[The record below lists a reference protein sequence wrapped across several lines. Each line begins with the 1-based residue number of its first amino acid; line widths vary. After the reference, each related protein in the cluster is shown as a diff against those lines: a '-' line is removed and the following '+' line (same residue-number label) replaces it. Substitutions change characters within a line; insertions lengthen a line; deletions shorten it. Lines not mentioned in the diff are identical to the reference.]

1 MSLPRCAAAFLLGA
15 MLAWPALADTRV
27 TLSRDAVALGD
38 GVTLSIETD
47 QPLASPDLAA
57 LRNDFEVGD
66 IDSARQISI
75 ENGGLRTSQ
84 TWRIRL
90 RPRRDGMLPIPALAI
105 GNQRTAPLLLE
116 VTQGAAPSAPGRASS
131 ASTQAGGPVF
141 IDTVFDDDTPYVQ
154 QAVGITVRLH
164 YAIDLYNG
172 EFRQPEPPAG
182 GSLQPVGSD
191 ARSVQVVGGRQYQVL
206 ERHYLLVP
214 ERSGV
219 LRLPGASFN
228 GEASGDFIDGLFG
241 DARESVSAQA
251 PARTLKVR
259 PIPTYAAQP
268 WLPARS
274 VTMRVP
280 SPPGQA
286 RAGEAFDVV
295 VELRADGATAAQLP
309 ELALTGDGAQ
319 VFAEPAQTAEN
330 FASGRP
336 QVVLTRRFSIVPQH
350 PGALR
355 LQVAP
360 VDWWDVA
367 ADAPRRAQVPAMTL
381 DVAPGL
387 GRYAAPAAPP
397 APVDAADAAG
407 AGQSG
412 RWPFGA
418 RALWPVF
425 AALALLIAG
434 VLAWLA
440 SRRTRRD
447 AIAQDEAA
455 DAASPFSAD
464 PRIARPAAASTSP
477 LHKTNEGRI
486 SAEAPQCAKDFRRA
500 IETGDLAAVA
510 RLLPQLAAPP
520 VATLGEARG
529 RLTDAAQAEAISQLE
544 RALWAGGDVEAAR
557 AALRHAFRREPAWRA
572 AKRLEK
578 PLLPPLYPER

>member
-1 MSLPRCAAAFLLGA
+1 MSLARRCCMLLLGLV
-15 MLAWPALADTRV
+15 LAWPALADTRV

-38 GVTLSIETD
+38 AVTLSIETD
-47 QPLASPDLAA
+47 QPIASPDLAP
-57 LRNDFEVGD
+57 LRNDFEVGG
-66 IDSARQISI
+66 IDSARQLSI

-84 TWRIRL
+84 TLRVQL
-90 RPRRDGMLPIPALAI
+90 RPRRAGMLRIPALAI

-116 VTQGAAPSAPGRASS
+116 VTQGASPSAPARAST

-154 QAVGITVRLH
+154 QAVGVTVRLH

-172 EFRQPEPPAG
+172 EFRQPEPASG

-214 ERSGV
+214 ERSGL
-219 LRLPGASFN
+219 LRLPRASFN

-259 PIPTYAAQP
+259 PIPANAAQP

-280 SPPGQA
+280 SPPRQA

-309 ELALTGDGAQ
+309 ELTLTGDGAQ
-319 VFAEPAQTAEN
+319 IFPEPAQPAEN

-336 QVVLTRRFSIVPQH
+336 QVLLTRRFSIVPQH
-350 PGALR
+350 AGTLR
-355 LQVAP
+355 LQIAP

-367 ADAPRRAQVPAMTL
+367 ADALRRAQVPEMTVR
-381 DVAPGL
+381 VAPGL
-387 GRYAAPAAPP
+387 GRYAAPAPPSTQADSTKSSATDAPSRWSFGNRMMWP
-397 APVDAADAAG
+397 A
-407 AGQSG
+407 
-412 RWPFGA
+412 
-418 RALWPVF
+418 F
-425 AALALLIAG
+425 AALTLLMAAALVWML
-434 VLAWLA
+434 
-440 SRRTRRD
+440 RRRAHGGRDDEATSPAPADTHTARD
-447 AIAQDEAA
+447 APASSSPIHKPDQGRIAAEAA
-455 DAASPFSAD
+455 
-464 PRIARPAAASTSP
+464 R
-477 LHKTNEGRI
+477 H
-486 SAEAPQCAKDFRRA
+486 AKDFRRA

-510 RLLPQLAAPP
+510 RTLPQLATPA
-520 VATLGEARG
+520 VATLAEARA
-529 RLTDAAQAEAISQLE
+529 RLADPAQAEATSQLE
-544 RALWAGGDVEAAR
+544 RALWGDGDAEAVRRQLKR
-557 AALRHAFRREPAWRA
+557 AFTRGPSWRTPGKA
-572 AKRLEK
+572 PK